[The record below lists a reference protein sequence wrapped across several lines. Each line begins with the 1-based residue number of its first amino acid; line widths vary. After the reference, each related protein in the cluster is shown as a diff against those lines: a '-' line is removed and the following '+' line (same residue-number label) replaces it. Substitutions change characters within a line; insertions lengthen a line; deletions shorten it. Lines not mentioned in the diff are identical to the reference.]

1 MLSEKI
7 YALRRK
13 SGMSQEQL
21 AEKIG
26 VSRQAI
32 SKWEGGLST
41 PELDKLK
48 ALSECFHVT
57 IDELTGN
64 QLANGTH
71 SLQEVQ
77 KEENQT
83 SRITGENRMG
93 ICLCLIGA
101 VGLILFGVLAVIRP
115 SYVDQINESSVI
127 TLNGAGI
134 LLALFVLLLVLGAI
148 LVLRKR

>member
-13 SGMSQEQL
+13 SGLSQEQL

-48 ALSECFHVT
+48 ALSEYFQVT
-57 IDELTGN
+57 MDDLICG
-64 QLANGTH
+64 
-71 SLQEVQ
+71 
-77 KEENQT
+77 QT
-83 SRITGENRMG
+83 SSAIPDEIKQEKAPATDNRSKIG
-93 ICLCLIGA
+93 IILCLIGA
-101 VGLILFGVLAVIRP
+101 FCLVLFGILMIVNP
-115 SYVDQINESSVI
+115 SAAGQVSESSII
-127 TLNGAGI
+127 TLNGTGI
-134 LLALFVLLLVLGAI
+134 LITLFVLLMILGIYMI
-148 LVLRKR
+148 LKKK

>member
-7 YALRRK
+7 YTLRRK
-13 SGMSQEQL
+13 SGLSQEQL

-48 ALSECFHVT
+48 ALSEYFQVT
-57 IDELTGN
+57 MDELTGS
-64 QLANGTH
+64 QGPKAVPG
-71 SLQEVQ
+71 EA
-77 KEENQT
+77 KEGKVPAPDN
-83 SRITGENRMG
+83 SSKIGVV
-93 ICLCLIGA
+93 LCLAGA
-101 VGLILFGVLAVIRP
+101 VCLLLFGVLMVANP
-115 SYVDQINESSVI
+115 TAAGQISESSAV

-134 LLALFVLLLVLGAI
+134 LIALFVLLMVLGII
-148 LVLRKR
+148 LILKKK

>member
-7 YALRRK
+7 YTLRRK
-13 SGMSQEQL
+13 SGLSQEQL

-48 ALSECFHVT
+48 ALSECFQIS

-64 QLANGTH
+64 QTAGD
-71 SLQEVQ
+71 
-77 KEENQT
+77 
-83 SRITGENRMG
+83 TGVGIKENRDP
-93 ICLCLIGA
+93 ICARGTMALRRRIG
-101 VGLILFGVLAVIRP
+101 P
-115 SYVDQINESSVI
+115 
-127 TLNGAGI
+127 
-134 LLALFVLLLVLGAI
+134 
-148 LVLRKR
+148 